1 MDATNITT
9 DAVFAALATLPVSTV
24 SAPVAQVFTVGARS
38 IEICRTAPDEFGD
51 EYRVRNSTHSWL
63 AVDDLRAV
71 ELVFDR
77 LGLPA
82 PRAIV
87 RPTAPVEVET
97 VEPVAAIGDVV
108 LVEGNPCEV
117 VAVEADALELAP
129 VICPI
134 TGKTSTTRM
143 TAQRYD
149 GAWYDAGWL
158 AMIEIQISGPVLIVA
173 TDCVIEYVRA
183 A

>member
-24 SAPVAQVFTVGARS
+24 ANPVSQIFTAGAGS
-38 IEICRTAPDEFGD
+38 IEICRTTPDEFGD
-51 EYRVRNSTHSWL
+51 KYRVRNSAHSWL

-71 ELVFDR
+71 ELVFER

-87 RPTAPVEVET
+87 RPAAQVEATAPVTAV
-97 VEPVAAIGDVV
+97 GDVV

-117 VAVEADALELAP
+117 VAVEANALELAP
-129 VICPI
+129 VVCPI
-134 TGKTSTTRM
+134 TGRTSTTRM
-143 TAQRYD
+143 TARRYD

-158 AMIEIQISGPVLIVA
+158 AMIEISISGPVLMVA
-173 TDCVIEYVRA
+173 TDRAIEYVRA